1 VSDQNGG
8 DLLVFQ
14 LKVSVLSDFSQ
25 LGKRAAVCVAGA
37 TVGGLLAPVVL
48 TALGA
53 VGSNIAGPV
62 AGKVPPPID
71 W

>member
-1 VSDQNGG
+1 M
-8 DLLVFQ
+8 
-14 LKVSVLSDFSQ
+14 KVPVLNDFWQ
-25 LGKRAAVCVAGA
+25 LGKRAAVCAAGA

-53 VGSNIAGPV
+53 VGSNVVGPV

-71 W
+71 